1 MVNIHISQEN
11 KALFKSKNAV
21 NKFKKFLKETED
33 TGLIS
38 DIEYLKEGYHFDFK
52 QEGEDIYV
60 NTKAEDHVW
69 GKQLAEQQKSQSLL
83 GKPVQ
88 QPQTGREKIRKRLE
102 ELRAKRSGRPMREIN
117 SMKKSVDKNIFQKYL
132 WIQQNVGGLPLP
144 KPTEILED
152 PMKYKEQIELFGS
165 GFMKISGN
173 QKIDQTICEYFKLLG
188 DKVGITPL
196 NPQQIQE
203 KIKASQP
210 QAPQAPQAP
219 PENFDLPSNINLSN
233 YVDSDTESESS
244 DDEEEEQTKEEE
256 NKQMLEED
264 NKQML
269 EEETK
274 NSDIDV

>member
-188 DKVGITPL
+188 DKVGISPL

-210 QAPQAPQAP
+210 QTPQAP
-219 PENFDLPSNINLSN
+219 PENFDIPSNINLSN

-244 DDEEEEQTKEEE
+244 DDEEETKEKEE
-256 NKQMLEED
+256 ATHMLEED
-264 NKQML
+264 KK

-274 NSDIDV
+274 NSYIDV